1 MSEPTTLGALDS
13 ELRRY
18 FAATTSTELPRRV
31 GEMSARTLSAR
42 RRPIAAL
49 LAGATGVLAT
59 AALVVVIATH
69 AGSPG
74 GVTSGTSRAL
84 QKGAGA
90 PAAAA
95 PQLPAPFPPAV
106 ITDTGIDTNRLAASG
121 TLLLRPGG
129 HGTALVPTAQAQAAA
144 AASLGAQAETPGP
157 AVLTYAELSGRPQA
171 TTCLCWAVDVPVR
184 GTVTQSTNAS
194 STLRTELVLVDAVT
208 GRVTATLAGNGIP

>member
-13 ELRRY
+13 ELHSY

-31 GEMSARTLSAR
+31 REMSARTLSAR
-42 RRPIAAL
+42 RRPTAAL
-49 LAGATGVLAT
+49 LAGATGVLAA
-59 AALVVVIATH
+59 AALVVVIVTH

-74 GVTSGTSRAL
+74 GVTGGTSTAL

-95 PQLPAPFPPAV
+95 PFTTAV
-106 ITDTGIDTNRLAASG
+106 ITYAGVDTSRLAASG

-129 HGTALVPTAQAQAAA
+129 HGTALVTTAQAEAAA
-144 AASLGAQAETPGP
+144 ATSLGTQAETPGP
-157 AVLTYAELSGRPQA
+157 AVLTYAELSGAPQA

-184 GTVTQSTNAS
+184 GTVTQRTNAS